1 MSSIVMRYGMDRKFN
16 LGRFPLNALCRL
28 TAPGLFYASVLG
40 LAGCA
45 TSGELESLRAEVAI
59 ANATALRAETEAS
72 RTRREL
78 AELKAAAKP
87 PEEPSR
93 PRKPPAISSARPA
106 GYKWGPLP
114 RY

>member
-1 MSSIVMRYGMDRKFN
+1 MSSIVMSYGMDKQVHE
-16 LGRFPLNALCRL
+16 GRFPLHAICRL
-28 TAPGLFYASVLG
+28 TAPGLFYASLLG

-72 RTRREL
+72 RTQREL

-93 PRKPPAISSARPA
+93 PRKPPALSSAKPA

-114 RY
+114 R